1 MKRGSI
7 KISGKYLDWAKK
19 SKDNLENFEEK
30 FAKVKIAL
38 KLNNY
43 LRDNGL
49 NQKDLAD
56 KLGVS
61 PQYVNKL
68 LRGKDSN
75 FSIETAL
82 KYGRILGIR
91 LIEVC
96 PSDNVVISSPKT
108 VIVTIK
114 FNEQV
119 IHADGGISDFT
130 GIHAAYSFKKRSKQ
144 CLVS

>member
-1 MKRGSI
+1 MNRGDI

-19 SKDNLENFEEK
+19 SKENLENFEEK

-49 NQKDLAD
+49 TQRDLAD

-82 KYGRILGIR
+82 KYGRILGIK

-96 PSDNVVISSPKT
+96 PSDNVAVSSPQT
-108 VIVTIK
+108 VIVTIN
-114 FNEQV
+114 NEQV
-119 IHADGGISDFT
+119 IYADGGLSDST
-130 GIHAAYSFKKRSKQ
+130 GIQAAYSFRKSSKQ
-144 CLVS
+144 RLVC

>member
-1 MKRGSI
+1 MKRDKI
-7 KISGKYLDWAKK
+7 KISGKYLDWAKN
-19 SKDNLENFEEK
+19 SKENLENFEEK

-43 LRDNGL
+43 LRANAL
-49 NQKDLAD
+49 TQKDLAD

-61 PQYVNKL
+61 PQYVNKI

-75 FSIETAL
+75 LSIETAL
-82 KYGRILGIR
+82 KYGRLLGIK

-96 PSDNVVISSPKT
+96 PSDNVALSSPQN
-108 VIVTIK
+108 VFVTIK

>member
-1 MKRGSI
+1 MIMKRGSI

-96 PSDNVVISSPKT
+96 PSGNVV
-108 VIVTIK
+108 
-114 FNEQV
+114 
-119 IHADGGISDFT
+119 
-130 GIHAAYSFKKRSKQ
+130 
-144 CLVS
+144 